1 MASSIGSVDGPRNVR
16 RTRRKRWSEKA
27 GESASTSGAGRAE
40 APKAAPSPAAV
51 PPPDARAED
60 APPMVSAQLMG
71 QTDSAEGAAPANSAA
86 RAARKAYLKVEWS
99 GPQDRRTRRGRIAKT
114 EV

>member
-1 MASSIGSVDGPRNVR
+1 
-16 RTRRKRWSEKA
+16 
-27 GESASTSGAGRAE
+27 
-40 APKAAPSPAAV
+40 
-51 PPPDARAED
+51 
-60 APPMVSAQLMG
+60 MVSAQLMG